1 MTLKIENTKL
11 VLFDQQVLVKETY
24 FFHEG
29 MMIKFV
35 NYVNKFKTI
44 SKKLAQIH

>member
-11 VLFDQQVLVKETY
+11 GLFDQQVLVKEPY
-24 FFHEG
+24 FFSEG

-35 NYVNKFKTI
+35 YYANKF
-44 SKKLAQIH
+44 